1 VLEGHLVALGM
12 PVVGGQAIGV
22 SHLPSEIRDLAPQP
36 IPHQLGYS
44 MPDEDLARLLV
55 IHLLVIC
62 LLVACSLAAI
72 IHGHLLYLRLIGSS
86 ATF

>member
-1 VLEGHLVALGM
+1 MA
-12 PVVGGQAIGV
+12 VVGGQAIGV
-22 SHLPSEIRDLAPQP
+22 SHLASEVGYLASQP
-36 IPHQLGYS
+36 ISHGLGDL
-44 MPDEDLARLLV
+44 MPDEDLARLFV

-86 ATF
+86 APF